1 MKTTITRIYSTKITT
16 GVFSMESGFMT
27 NTMEL
32 PWVNNARN
40 ISCIPEGLYEVI
52 KQKATK
58 TRPYDFFRL
67 MFVPNRSGILIHRI
81 TYVKDLRGC
90 IGVGREWFDLNKDGI
105 PELIRSGDALRE
117 MINRLPDTFT
127 LEIKS

>member
-1 MKTTITRIYSTKITT
+1 MRVQLVRTYSTKITT
-16 GVFSMESGFMT
+16 GVLSIGNEFMT

-32 PWVNNARN
+32 PWLNNGRN
-40 ISCIPEGLYEVI
+40 ISCIPEGMYEVI
-52 KQKATK
+52 KQKATQ

-67 MFVPNRSGILIHRI
+67 MFVPDRSGILIHRI

-90 IGVGREWFDLNKDGI
+90 IGVGREWIDLNKDGI
-105 PELIRSGDALRE
+105 PDLIKSGDALRE

>member
-1 MKTTITRIYSTKITT
+1 MKIEIKRTYNTKITT
-16 GVFSMESGFMT
+16 GVLSIGSEFMT

-32 PWVNNARN
+32 PWLNNGRN
-40 ISCIPEGLYEVI
+40 ISCIPEGMYEVI

-67 MFVPNRSGILIHRI
+67 MFVPDRSGILIHRI

-105 PELIRSGDALRE
+105 PELIKSGDALRE
-117 MINRLPDTFT
+117 MINRLPDSFT